1 MSQRALRTILVSTAL
16 AACDAPAAQ
25 PTPSRAQA
33 KPEPV
38 VTRPTPPRLEP
49 EPEPEPEPTPAP
61 VSPAVAAAV
70 TRSLNAVS
78 VDLHRAVARQPG
90 NLFTSG
96 TGVALALALVHAGSG
111 GATRK
116 QLAAALH
123 LEKLADGDWQAGL
136 TALRAGW
143 DKPRKGATLAV
154 ANRLFGEQTLVYKPA
169 YLELGRTVFGAPL
182 EPVDF
187 IKDPGAATTRINAW
201 VGEQTRG
208 KITDLVA
215 PGGLDTSTRLV
226 LTNAVYFKGDWQE
239 PFELAAT
246 RSQTFLGAS
255 GKQQVPMMRSSQRLR
270 LATPKG
276 AKLRVLEL
284 PYAGGDY
291 SLVIVL
297 PQAKDG
303 LGKLEK
309 KLAAADLQAWID
321 GASETL
327 VDLQLPRFTLAHS
340 VDLEPVLDRLG
351 LEDLFKPRRAN
362 LSGISEV
369 KLALSGALHR
379 TFVAVDEKGTEAAA
393 ATAIT
398 LKIESA
404 DRATPFVAD
413 HPFLF
418 LIRDTRSGL
427 FLFLGRFSE
436 PVTGTSS

>member
-16 AACDAPAAQ
+16 AACGAPAAQ
-25 PTPSRAQA
+25 PTPTPTKAQA

-38 VTRPTPPRLEP
+38 VTRPTPPRP
-49 EPEPEPEPTPAP
+49 EPEPEPEPAPAP

-78 VDLHRAVARQPG
+78 VDLHRAVAKQPG

-116 QLAAALH
+116 QLATALH
-123 LEKLADGDWQAGL
+123 LGKLTDADWQAGL
-136 TALRAGW
+136 VALRTGW
-143 DKPRKGATLAV
+143 AKPRQGATLAV

-187 IKDPGAATTRINAW
+187 IKDPGAAITRINAW

-208 KITDLVA
+208 QISDLVG
-215 PGGLDTSTRLV
+215 PGSLDTSTRLV

-246 RSQTFLGAS
+246 RSQTFFGAS
-255 GKQQVPMMRSSQRLR
+255 AKQQVAMMRSSQRLR

-340 VDLEPVLDRLG
+340 VDLEPVLGKLG
-351 LEDLFKPRRAN
+351 LEDLFKLKRAN

-369 KLALSGALHR
+369 KLALSAALHR

-404 DRATPFVAD
+404 DRATPFVVD
-413 HPFLF
+413 RPFLF

-427 FLFLGRFSE
+427 FLFLGRFSD
-436 PVTGTSS
+436 PVTGTPS

>member
-1 MSQRALRTILVSTAL
+1 MLQRVLRTILVGTAL
-16 AACDAPAAQ
+16 VACGAPA
-25 PTPSRAQA
+25 S
-33 KPEPV
+33 K
-38 VTRPTPPRLEP
+38 PTPPPPTRTEPVAAKPTPTPTP
-49 EPEPEPEPTPAP
+49 EPEPEPAP
-61 VSPAVAAAV
+61 EVVVPPVDPSVASAV
-70 TRSLNAVS
+70 TRSLNQLS
-78 VDLHRAVARQPG
+78 VDLHRVVARDPG
-90 NLFTSG
+90 NVFVSG
-96 TGVALALALVHAGSG
+96 TSVSLALAMLHAGSG

-116 QLAAALH
+116 QLAGALH
-123 LEKLADGDWQAGL
+123 LGKLADTDLQAGL
-136 TALRAGW
+136 AAVRAGW
-143 DKPRKGATLAV
+143 ARPKQGVTVAV
-154 ANRLFGEQTLVYKPA
+154 ANRLFGEQTLVFKPD
-169 YLELGRTVFGAPL
+169 YLELGRQVFGAPL

-187 IKDPGAATTRINAW
+187 IKDPGAAITRINAW

-208 KITDLVA
+208 EITDLVA
-215 PGGLDTSTRLV
+215 PGGLDASTRLV
-226 LTNAVYFKGDWQE
+226 LTSAVYFKGDWQE

-246 RSQTFLGAS
+246 RSQTFFGA
-255 GKQQVPMMRSSQRLR
+255 GAKQQVTMMRSSQRLR

-297 PQAKDG
+297 PLAKDG

-340 VDLEPVLDRLG
+340 VDLEPVLGKLG
-351 LEDLFKPRRAN
+351 LEDLFKLKRAN

-369 KLALSGALHR
+369 KLALSAALHR

-404 DRATPFVAD
+404 DRATPFVVD
-413 HPFLF
+413 RPFLF